1 MLRGALLAMLLV
13 SAVAEAG
20 AQERATGSPLH
31 EKDGVDKPLID
42 GRSPTSD
49 VRSPTSDVRSPTADH
64 RLPTADEPPPSAYDR
79 ARQDAGEPADTPSL
93 VGQLIKTMFALG
105 IVIAIIWVVFK
116 FGAARLLPGAMGP
129 RDGRI
134 VRVIERVLVDQKN
147 SLLVIDAGAERML
160 LGVTEGGISVLQK
173 LGASQPPSDTTRGGP
188 AGFRAVLD
196 AISPKKPSEDDH
208 GET

>member
-1 MLRGALLAMLLV
+1 MSRGVLLAVLLV
-13 SAVAEAG
+13 SAVADAG
-20 AQERATGSPLH
+20 AQERPPGSPLT
-31 EKDGVDKPLID
+31 EKEAVDKPLID
-42 GRSPTSD
+42 SRSPM
-49 VRSPTSDVRSPTADH
+49 ADH
-64 RLPTADEPPPSAYDR
+64 RLTAAEEPPPSAYDR
-79 ARQDAGEPADTPSL
+79 ARQDNGEPPDTPSL
-93 VGQLIKTMFALG
+93 VGQLVKTMFALS

-134 VRVIERVLVDQKN
+134 VRIIERILVDQKN
-147 SLLVIDAGAERML
+147 SLLVIDVGPDRML
-160 LGVTEGGISVLQK
+160 LGVTEGGINVLQK

-188 AGFRAVLD
+188 AGFRAVLE